1 METWQQLYFI
11 LWRQYKNKIILK
23 LTKIRNRLQLFAGM
37 SANKLTIIGR
47 GWEKYRDLS
56 VCEQI
61 NYFPKPKAEA
71 NNWSARHLQF
81 MIFYHVL
88 WSFDYQVWFLRIS
101 SGREAI
107 CHFSLKSGRKK
118 EKSVVSITHEHNTI
132 CRQTQLNVIAH
143 EQTIISRQ
151 LFAGH
156 KVSFRP
162 LKRKKHLHRLIKIN
176 N

>member
-1 METWQQLYFI
+1 MCPILNDSKATSLSVKLLTNLICNYFMETWQQLYFI

-56 VCEQI
+56 VASRSI
-61 NYFPKPKAEA
+61 
-71 NNWSARHLQF
+71 
-81 MIFYHVL
+81 
-88 WSFDYQVWFLRIS
+88 IS
-101 SGREAI
+101 RSR
-107 CHFSLKSGRKK
+107 FSLKSGRKK

-132 CRQTQLNVIAH
+132 CSQTQLNVIAH

-162 LKRKKHLHRLIKIN
+162 LRRKKHLHRLIKIN